1 MFFSSALGRAGVSSL
16 CECLTSKHECVCV
29 CVLGEGIKP
38 EDVVTEQTILNSVL
52 FKLFFILVFC

>member
-1 MFFSSALGRAGVSSL
+1 MSRAVAAIL
-16 CECLTSKHECVCV
+16 LRVCVCACVCV
-29 CVLGEGIKP
+29 GGGFKP

>member
-1 MFFSSALGRAGVSSL
+1 MSRAVAAIL
-16 CECLTSKHECVCV
+16 LRVCVCV
-29 CVLGEGIKP
+29 CACVCVGGGFKP

>member
-1 MFFSSALGRAGVSSL
+1 MPRAVVAIL
-16 CECLTSKHECVCV
+16 LRVCVCV

>member
-1 MFFSSALGRAGVSSL
+1 MPRAVVAI
-16 CECLTSKHECVCV
+16 CYVCVCV